1 MININISLLIKSF
14 IVFKFF
20 FKYLYNVKILV
31 NDNVF
36 NCKVA
41 ANSESIQKGMMGK
54 KFDSNFDGML
64 FMMPDKKNQTFWMY
78 DCLIPLDII
87 MIDGNVITKIN
98 HSCPPCDDKE
108 NCEMFEG
115 FGNIVLE
122 LDGGTCKELGINEG
136 DKIKTSL
143 F

>member
-1 MININISLLIKSF
+1 
-14 IVFKFF
+14 
-20 FKYLYNVKILV
+20 VKILV

-98 HSCPPCDDKE
+98 HNCPPCDDQE

-122 LDGGTCKELGINEG
+122 LDGGSCKELGIKEG
-136 DKIKTSL
+136 DRIKTSL

>member
-98 HSCPPCDDKE
+98 HNCPPCNDQE

-122 LDGGTCKELGINEG
+122 LGGGSCKELGIKEG
-136 DKIKTSL
+136 DRIKTSL